1 MEVFNYFPTSI
12 KDKLQQE
19 IEKNQESFLEEIRI
33 RVNRPI
39 LMKWNNNSSFI
50 NYVVSSEDI
59 LQIMEKITENS
70 VYSYQ
75 KQICNGYITLKG
87 GHRVGICGNVVI
99 ENHQVININ
108 YIYSLNFRIARQIIG
123 VAETIKKEVYDG
135 NRIYTTLI
143 VSPPGA
149 GKTTLLR
156 DLIRCLSMEKTIGV
170 VDERGEISAMYKNVP
185 QNDLG
190 LKVDILNNIEKP
202 LGLTMLVR
210 SMSPEIV
217 CADEIGTKEDIQAIR
232 YAITSGVKGI
242 FTAHGDSL
250 ESIKQ
255 SPILSDLITLKMI
268 DKVILLDKQDR
279 NNIQIYDFS
288 SKRKEETYILL

>member
-156 DLIRCLSMEKTIGV
+156 DLIRCLSREKTIGV